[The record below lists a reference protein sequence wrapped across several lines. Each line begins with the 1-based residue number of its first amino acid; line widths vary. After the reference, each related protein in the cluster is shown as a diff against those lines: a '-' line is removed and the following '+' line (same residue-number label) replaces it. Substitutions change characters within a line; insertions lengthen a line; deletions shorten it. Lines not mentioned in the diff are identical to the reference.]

1 MLKYLQIFLL
11 SLAIFSCETNP
22 PTYLIEDDEL
32 GKVYVSS
39 NIIAE
44 ILVNGISI
52 GKMTPD
58 TLELFVGQYDITL
71 QKEGYFSTKE
81 EIEVEKNSYQEIT
94 MTLTEQIV
102 QKVVLIEDF
111 SNVSCPPCVASNNT
125 LRSLKSSY
133 TSEKL
138 VIVKFPANFPSP
150 QDPMYLASKED
161 ADSRLSYY
169 TIFST
174 PTIIVDGI
182 NKTVA
187 TDSMSIKSI
196 IDASLLKI
204 PPFSIE
210 VEESITGQTMYVS
223 GKVKLLDNSGID
235 FDGLVLHTVIIES
248 RIEYSSP
255 PGSNGETEFD
265 DVLRKM
271 LPSNAGFSISNIESE
286 GEINFSF
293 ESIINSAWNKD
304 RLEIIVYVQH
314 SNSKEVYQANSTT
327 Q

>member
-11 SLAIFSCETNP
+11 SLTIFSCETNP
-22 PTYLIEDDEL
+22 PTNLIDDDEL
-32 GKVYVSS
+32 GKVFISS

-44 ILVNGISI
+44 ILVDGIST

-58 TLELFVGQYDITL
+58 TLELLVGQYEISLKKD
-71 QKEGYFSTKE
+71 GYFPTSE
-81 EIEVEKNSYQEIT
+81 DIEVKKNSYQEIT

-111 SNVSCPPCVASNNT
+111 SNVSCTPCVASNNT
-125 LRSLKSSY
+125 LRLLKASY

-161 ADSRLSYY
+161 ADSRLNYY

-182 NKTVA
+182 YKTVA
-187 TDSMSIKSI
+187 TDSMSIKSK
-196 IDASLLKI
+196 IDESLLKE
-204 PPFSIE
+204 PSFSIE
-210 VEESITGQTMYVS
+210 VEESISSQTMYVS

-235 FDGLVLHTVIIES
+235 FNNLVLHTVIIES
-248 RIEYSSP
+248 KIEFSSP

-271 LPSNAGFSISNIESE
+271 LPSNAGFSLSNIENV

-293 ESIINSAWNKD
+293 ESVINSTWNKD
-304 RLEIIVYVQH
+304 RLEVIVYIQH
-314 SNSKEVYQANSTT
+314 INSKEVYQANSTT

>member
-11 SLAIFSCETNP
+11 SIVAFSCETNP
-22 PTYLIEDDEL
+22 PTNLIDDDEL
-32 GKVYVSS
+32 GEVFISS
-39 NIIAE
+39 DIIAE
-44 ILVNGISI
+44 IRVDGIST

-58 TLELFVGQYDITL
+58 TLELPVGQYEISL
-71 QKEGYFSTKE
+71 QKDGYFSSSE
-81 EIEVEKNSYQEIT
+81 EVEVEKNSYQEIT
-94 MTLTEQIV
+94 LVLTEQLV

-161 ADSRLSYY
+161 ADSRLNYY
-169 TIFST
+169 SIFST

-187 TDSMSIKSI
+187 TDSMSIKSM
-196 IDASLLKI
+196 IDASLLNV
-204 PPFSIE
+204 PQFSLE
-210 VEESITGQTMYVS
+210 VEENISGQTMYIS
-223 GKVKLLDNSGID
+223 GKVKLLDNSSID
-235 FDGLVLHTVIIES
+235 FNNLVLHTVIIES
-248 RIEYSSP
+248 KIEYSSP

-271 LPSNAGFSISNIESE
+271 LPSNAGFSLSNIETE
-286 GEINFSF
+286 GEVNYSF
-293 ESIINSAWNKD
+293 ESAINSTWNKD
-304 RLEIIVYVQH
+304 RLVVIVYVQH
-314 SNSKEVYQANSTT
+314 TNSKEVYQANSKA